1 MRAKLAWALL
11 LAVLLAAGT
20 GAPAWAQDR
29 GPAAITE
36 IRQES
41 TNRSTRLTV
50 DCTGPLAYTYYSPDP
65 LTLVVDIPERD
76 ASRVP
81 TRVNVGTKEVE
92 SVRVTSMARADGRS
106 LARLEV
112 RLASLVPYQIFSKDK
127 SLNLVFERAAE
138 AAARPAETPAAKPD
152 DPAAKTATAVAA
164 APEPVP
170 AAPAPAPA
178 PAAADKVKWQPVAP
192 ADVKA
197 AEAPAPAP
205 APAPRARPA
214 GPRAQRILG
223 VTQGSEMGQLSFTI
237 KADGTLR
244 YQDFFLG
251 NPDRLVVD
259 FVDVVSRA
267 PLRNMEVN
275 EAPVRKVRL
284 AQFSAASPKVARLV
298 LDLSAR
304 KPYRIVEGSDGVK
317 IVFGEGE
324 TPHPAALAAL
334 RTDSDAAAEAA
345 PGPAAEAAPAPQVPA
360 PPAPALLPAPLPDP
374 QEPAPAPIAPEGLQA
389 RNLTTGEKVYTGHP
403 ISLDFK
409 DGDLQDIFRL
419 FADISGLNIV
429 VNPGVSGKVTL
440 KLNEVPWDQALDLIL
455 KANGLGYTLEG
466 NVIRIAKLSDL
477 QKEEQDRRKL
487 EEEKALAGNLE
498 VWNKTLSYA
507 KATEMQD
514 TVKKV
519 ALSARGTITLDP
531 RTNTMIIT
539 DLPANLAKA
548 RDLIADLDRATPQV
562 EIEAR
567 IVVTSRNFTRDLGI
581 QWGFTHQQTPLFANT
596 TNLTFPNSIIING
609 SGVPSSGGIAPDNG
623 GLSSTA
629 GIANAGRGY
638 AVNLPASGFNT
649 GIGIT
654 LGNILGNFN
663 LDLALTALERQGRGR
678 LLSTPKVTTQNNH
691 AAEIKQGVQIPIQTV
706 ANNTVTVSFKD
717 AVLTLKVTP
726 QITEA
731 NTVILDLSVENNAAD
746 FANLVN
752 GIPPINTQSAQT
764 QVLVKDGATAVIGGI
779 FQSNE
784 QTSQNSTPFLSKVPI
799 LGYLF
804 RNRFVTNTNNE
815 LLLFITPR
823 IIKS

>member
-11 LAVLLAAGT
+11 LAVLFTAGT

-41 TNRSTRLTV
+41 NDRSTRLTV

-65 LTLVVDIPERD
+65 LTLVVDIPEMD

-138 AAARPAETPAAKPD
+138 AAARPVETPAAKAEE
-152 DPAAKTATAVAA
+152 PAAKVAAA

-170 AAPAPAPA
+170 AAPAPA
-178 PAAADKVKWQPVAP
+178 
-192 ADVKA
+192 
-197 AEAPAPAP
+197 APAPP
-205 APAPRARPA
+205 THPT

-223 VTQGSEMGQLSFTI
+223 VTRGTDVGQLSFTI
-237 KADGTLR
+237 RADGTLR

-267 PLRNMEVN
+267 ALRNMEVN
-275 EAPVRKVRL
+275 EGPVRKVRL

-304 KPYRIVEGSDGVK
+304 APYRIVEGSDGLK

-324 TPHPAALAAL
+324 APHPAALAAL
-334 RTDSDAAAEAA
+334 RNDNDAAVDAA
-345 PGPAAEAAPAPQVPA
+345 QGPAAEAAPAPQIL
-360 PPAPALLPAPLPDP
+360 PAPAPLLPAPLPDP
-374 QEPAPAPIAPEGLQA
+374 QEPAAPVTPESFQA
-389 RNLTTGEKVYTGHP
+389 RTPTPGEKIYTGHP

-466 NVIRIAKLSDL
+466 NVIRIARLSDL

-507 KATEMQD
+507 KATELQE

-581 QWGFTHQQTPLFANT
+581 QCGFNHVQTPQFANT

-609 SGVPSSGGIAPDNG
+609 GAVPSSGGISPDAG
-623 GLSSTA
+623 AQSSAA
-629 GIANAGRGY
+629 GIGAAGRGY
-638 AVNLPASGFNT
+638 AVNLPAAGFNS
-649 GIGIT
+649 GIGIS

-663 LDLALTALERQGRGR
+663 LDVALTALEQQGRGR
-678 LLSTPKVTTQNNH
+678 VLSTPKVTTQNNH

-706 ANNTVTVSFKD
+706 ANNTVTVTFKD

-731 NTVILDLSVENNAAD
+731 NTVILDLNVENNTPD
-746 FANLVN
+746 LANRVN
-752 GIPPINTQSAQT
+752 GIPPINTQSATT
-764 QVLVKDGATAVIGGI
+764 QVLVRDGATAVIGGI

-784 QTSQNSTPFLSKVPI
+784 QSSQSSTPFLGRLPL

-804 RNRFVTNTNNE
+804 RNRFVSNTNNE